1 MIFFFFNY
9 IFFSGCCRPTDRFSV
24 LITVQGWGEPSHRQR
39 FDREISAPLPPPRGH
54 APGPYPGS
62 SVPPLPPQFPLTP
75 RAREGAG
82 RDRNLP
88 GAALHTE
95 VSRGRPLGLTRPT
108 LVRGPGL
115 PSWVGGAPPSPPP
128 QPQPRP
134 GAFLA
139 PPGTVRREMV
149 PRWKVAGGLRG
160 GTTPPQ
166 YSHCQQHPA
175 PPSPP
180 HYCTLP
186 HAPRLWD
193 RLAAVCVCLG
203 GCCGAAPSRQ
213 GAGRAHIIHVP
224 ALYLETEE
232 LSKAAEIGDRVQ
244 DPCAR
249 R

>member
-1 MIFFFFNY
+1 MIFYFFFFNN

-39 FDREISAPLPPPRGH
+39 FDREISAPLPPPRGQ

-115 PSWVGGAPPSPPP
+115 PSWVGGAPPSPPTSTP
-128 QPQPRP
+128 AAPRSLPGPARDRAKGDGPSLEGSRGAPGGDDTPPSTPIASSIQPPIPPTLLHTAPRTEAL
-134 GAFLA
+134 GS
-139 PPGTVRREMV
+139 
-149 PRWKVAGGLRG
+149 AGCCVCVFGGVLRG
-160 GTTPPQ
+160 CSVPPRSGTSPY
-166 YSHCQQHPA
+166 YSC
-175 PPSPP
+175 PSA
-180 HYCTLP
+180 LP
-186 HAPRLWD
+186 RN
-193 RLAAVCVCLG
+193 
-203 GCCGAAPSRQ
+203 
-213 GAGRAHIIHVP
+213 
-224 ALYLETEE
+224 
-232 LSKAAEIGDRVQ
+232 
-244 DPCAR
+244 
-249 R
+249 